1 MVILAGGGSGDG
13 GAAADCGSAT
23 GAARRARERKRR
35 SEGRKIQWL
44 VGGLQAAESHH
55 TRLASGAA
63 SCKLRE
69 GHEALQAKLAHL
81 LARIEDIQAQVT
93 ELAHLVTGTRA
104 DKDIDPG
111 VAKQEQGDEPHVEE
125 MTKQVEAKDEIHTA
139 SQSST
144 YIKVEPAEPLEVHGG
159 QGRHC
164 FIAEGTASTT
174 PVAEV
179 RDRPAVHHDPL
190 RGNAQGDSAGEH
202 PDRPDQPQA
211 QAEPRRGDGL
221 GGEHLSRQPGHLEHK
236 LQAIQLEIE
245 QILENYEVPPKA
257 VKLKLSHLLANEA
270 RLQNNIDKLRE

>member
-1 MVILAGGGSGDG
+1 MLMVILAGGGSGDG

-174 PVAEV
+174 PPLAQPVPELPVAGHI
-179 RDRPAVHHDPL
+179 PAVAATNTAAATPVMSSDQIREWFSTASESELDEWHAS
-190 RGNAQGDSAGEH
+190 RF
-202 PDRPDQPQA
+202 PD
-211 QAEPRRGDGL
+211 
-221 GGEHLSRQPGHLEHK
+221 
-236 LQAIQLEIE
+236 
-245 QILENYEVPPKA
+245 
-257 VKLKLSHLLANEA
+257 
-270 RLQNNIDKLRE
+270 